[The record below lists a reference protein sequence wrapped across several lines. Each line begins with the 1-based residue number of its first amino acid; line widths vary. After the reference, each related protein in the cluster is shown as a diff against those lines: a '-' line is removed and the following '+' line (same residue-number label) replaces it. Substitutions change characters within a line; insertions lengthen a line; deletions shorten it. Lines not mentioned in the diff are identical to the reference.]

1 MTVPELS
8 TQDLL
13 PTLRPQSC
21 LCFVHTDRWGGVTM
35 LVTLI
40 QLGESPWL
48 EFPGSIPAVGKD
60 VRDSYPVGDPVST
73 GKKPC
78 RAQQEFKAQALPTRL
93 ASRLAVRL
101 EVVQSWRSKLSIPR
115 DVCFKCPLR
124 NTPPAHLPLC
134 LTTEKH
140 TCHRSHVTMHQCLS
154 CCQSLTYLHTPL
166 PSRKPHNPAPGSA
179 PAARA
184 DCLLPV
190 WNVDSHPQHLLWKLF
205 LVVALGA
212 LEEVL
217 C

>member
-48 EFPGSIPAVGKD
+48 EFPGSIP
-60 VRDSYPVGDPVST
+60 
-73 GKKPC
+73 
-78 RAQQEFKAQALPTRL
+78 
-93 ASRLAVRL
+93 
-101 EVVQSWRSKLSIPR
+101 
-115 DVCFKCPLR
+115 
-124 NTPPAHLPLC
+124 
-134 LTTEKH
+134 
-140 TCHRSHVTMHQCLS
+140 
-154 CCQSLTYLHTPL
+154 
-166 PSRKPHNPAPGSA
+166 
-179 PAARA
+179 
-184 DCLLPV
+184 V